1 MAVSRNAPCPCG
13 SGKKYKKCCFK
24 KDRVEEKLAETTR
37 DATEVLGEDAT
48 IYKIWYEWRKARE
61 VVDFNF
67 LYDLL
72 DPSSPLFEQFPD
84 RAAFIAQCSE
94 GTAVIPS
101 GIATFKHL
109 RIIVE
114 SKSAQLLQTI
124 GEDDP
129 QMNTVVRETID
140 FTNTDKGWR
149 MAGFEQDEIEKKDL
163 ESPAE

>member
-24 KDRVEEKLAETTR
+24 KDLVEEKLAETVR
-37 DATEVLGEDAT
+37 DASEVLGEDPT
-48 IYKIWYEWRKARE
+48 IYAIWSEWRKARE
-61 VVDFNF
+61 VGDFNF

-72 DPSSPLFEQFPD
+72 DESGPLFEQFPD
-84 RAAFIAQCSE
+84 RAAFVAQCSD

-101 GIATFKHL
+101 GVATFKHL
-109 RIIVE
+109 RITVE

-129 QMNTVVRETID
+129 QLSTVVHETID
-140 FTNTDKGWR
+140 FTRTDKGWR
-149 MAGFEQDEIEKKDL
+149 MAGFGQEEIDKKDL
-163 ESPAE
+163 ESPTE